1 MRGKDM
7 VALGRV
13 VLSKRERVIML
24 QPWEKGLLGTTLRY
38 SYEVREAKDY
48 FYDIAEVKVEPDL
61 LALAEHILKTKEAKF
76 DPTKFVDRYEQAVV
90 EMLDKKKVGLPTE
103 TVKAVAPTRNV
114 VNLFEAFR
122 QSLAESERE
131 LKADK
136 EAKAPKA
143 PPAEK
148 ATKAKKAKP
157 RVPGQGEMLLP
168 IPGKKAEE
176 KKAEDKKVVP
186 ISTARKAG

>member
-1 MRGKDM
+1 
-7 VALGRV
+7 
-13 VLSKRERVIML
+13 
-24 QPWEKGLLGTTLRY
+24 
-38 SYEVREAKDY
+38 
-48 FYDIAEVKVEPDL
+48 

-90 EMLDKKKVGLPTE
+90 EMLDKKKAGLPTE

-131 LKADK
+131 LKAGKD
-136 EAKAPKA
+136 AKAPKTP

-148 ATKAKKAKP
+148 APKAKKAKP

-168 IPGKKAEE
+168 IAGKKAEE
-176 KKAEDKKVVP
+176 SKKAEEKKVVP